1 MGIVCVDIS
10 AETSTPKSLTDET
23 GATGQCWLGFLAYL
37 DLLHFEERPL
47 TIVLE
52 CVQKLDHNR
61 SVQGRIERG
70 TVLVIEALKERGYVG
85 SWRKVSPTSFFLPQ
99 RRPRVWALFLK
110 VRGMGPKAMLDRDR
124 DLEEAF
130 NFIKASQTCS
140 HEPLSR
146 LVERTPALPV
156 SRLTKQARGG
166 QEWRT
171 THGPNFQRQHGLSDD
186 EVRCGQNEFDRATVD
201 VLSPRQQAGVWLE
214 LCKLRKKGKIPNW
227 KAGLLVS
234 DCGSSV
240 GRLSVAKDMFPC
252 LLLEK
257 RYLVLEQGNS

>member
-1 MGIVCVDIS
+1 M
-10 AETSTPKSLTDET
+10 TDET
-23 GATGQCWLGFLAYL
+23 GATGQCWLDFLAYL

-52 CVQKLDHNR
+52 CMQKLDQNR
-61 SVQGRIERG
+61 SVQGRVEKG
-70 TVLVIEALKERGYVG
+70 TLLVIEALKERGYVG
-85 SWRKVSPTSFFLPQ
+85 QWRKVSPTSFFLPQ

-110 VRGMGPKAMLDRDR
+110 VRGGMGPKAMLDRDR

-140 HEPLSR
+140 HEPLRR
-146 LVERTPALPV
+146 LLERIPTLPV
-156 SRLTKQARGG
+156 SRPTKQARGG

-171 THGPNFQRQHGLSDD
+171 THDPNFQRQHRLSDD
-186 EVRCGQNEFDRATVD
+186 EVRLGQNEFDRATVD

-214 LCKLRKKGKIPNW
+214 LCKLRKQGKTPNW
-227 KAGLLVS
+227 KQGLFVS

-240 GRLSVAKDMFPC
+240 GRLSVAKEMFPC
-252 LLLEK
+252 V
-257 RYLVLEQGNS
+257 RPGNVYFWS